1 MRSKKTLTLH
11 CYFSTMVLSVVNM
24 LQTNAEININ
34 IFCLSYF
41 FTKELLPS
49 ISSFSRLT
57 RFSFLSV
64 FLMLPLVII
73 SLLTNGLFYF
83 PSQLFFSSAFQT
95 ISDIQVNSLSFP
107 VLDSVVFASIESL
120 NSSENQN
127 DSLDSS
133 TDDNTI
139 TLKALLTDL
148 GEKGRWESLLEKALE
163 KLRSKYPNKH
173 ISLEYKEYLTN
184 DTRDKFLQLM
194 SNKSSVDIV
203 SVDQIWLG
211 EFASKKLLSNLTGYV
226 DKWGRAT
233 DWYQEHWDGGT
244 YNSTIYGILTWTDV
258 RGIWYW
264 KDLLRQAQVNEAD
277 LKSWQGYI
285 DSAQKL
291 NQVLTPTGV
300 NGTVLFDTYYSQDMW
315 FPYLWMLG
323 GDIVQ
328 LRGGHPTKGT
338 YWFPIYNGTEGIQAL
353 GFIRD
358 QIDAGIKPDRLQT
371 SDRDEFAQKRIAMM
385 IGGSWMPG
393 FFADQK
399 RGDFESKIGLIPMFP
414 VPSLDKQS
422 STLMGGWELAI
433 PITSNHKALAW
444 EFIAALLDPA
454 VLGPWIQKYGYLPT
468 QIPLG
473 QGLTLNQSSSDLPYY
488 DTLISMIPLGD
499 IRPSIPEYPV
509 IAGHI
514 NEAIDRVYYSNS
526 TDLNI
531 SSVLNEAALKSAR
544 ALGW

>member
-1 MRSKKTLTLH
+1 MG
-11 CYFSTMVLSVVNM
+11 CF
-24 LQTNAEININ
+24 
-34 IFCLSYF
+34 IFHLNY
-41 FTKELLPS
+41 
-49 ISSFSRLT
+49 
-57 RFSFLSV
+57 
-64 FLMLPLVII
+64 
-73 SLLTNGLFYF
+73 
-83 PSQLFFSSAFQT
+83 FFSSAFQT

-244 YNSTIYGILTWTDV
+244 YNGTIYGILTWTDV